1 MRFAQIVMILTILAT
16 TLLMWLEGQLKT
28 TH

>member
-16 TLLMWLEGQLKT
+16 TLLMWLEWQLKT

>member
-1 MRFAQIVMILTILAT
+1 MRFAQIVMILTILTT
-16 TLLMWLEGQLKT
+16 TLLMWLEWQLKT